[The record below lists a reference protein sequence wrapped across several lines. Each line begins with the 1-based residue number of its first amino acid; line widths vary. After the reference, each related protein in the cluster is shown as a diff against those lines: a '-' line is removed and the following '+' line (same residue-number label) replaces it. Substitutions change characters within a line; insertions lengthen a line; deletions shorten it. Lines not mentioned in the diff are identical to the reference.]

1 MNPKTFLPFLA
12 ATTLSGCLI
21 VDGGPAPYR
30 GDVSFSWTFAGL
42 QCASVPQVASVR
54 IQIPGEVLHNDGVF
68 PCSTNGYSGILLL
81 DFVPGPYVFTIDGL
95 DYTGRVLYTASG
107 SFSVN
112 GSIVVTTDLSPV
124 GGQSSYAYLMWTFP
138 PNSSSQNPT
147 CDQAGA
153 DHVYIRIDQGPQ
165 QRANCSEGFV
175 QPGFQT
181 GLLTPG
187 THQIELVGLDR
198 YDYPYYRYVGTLQIV
213 SGSPV
218 SASYRFDWN
227 IGGVSVEWQLFNGS
241 MSQTCAQAGVQTI
254 SVNFQDS
261 SGTLIYG
268 AAGDPQPCT
277 GAPILYN
284 ALLPGSYRV
293 FVQGA
298 GTGGTYRSS
307 SQNPPII
314 SVVAGQFVDATTFPV
329 VVPAYF
335 GP

>member
-1 MNPKTFLPFLA
+1 MNPKTLLPFLA
-12 ATTLSGCLI
+12 ATTLSGCLV
-21 VDGGPAPYR
+21 VDGGPGPYR
-30 GDVSFSWTFAGL
+30 GDVGFTWTFAGL
-42 QCASVPQVASVR
+42 RCASVPEVASVR
-54 IQIPGEVLHNDGVF
+54 IRIPGEALQNDGVF

-81 DFVPGPYVFTIDGL
+81 DFAPGPYVFTIEGL
-95 DYTGRVLYTASG
+95 DYGGRALYTGSG
-107 SFSVN
+107 SFSVDGN
-112 GSIVVTTDLSPV
+112 IAVSTDLGPV
-124 GGQSSYAYLMWTFP
+124 GGQNSYAYLMWTFP

-147 CDQAGA
+147 CEQAAA
-153 DHVYIRIDQGPQ
+153 DHVDIRIDQGSP
-165 QRANCSEGFV
+165 QRASCSQGFV

-181 GLLTPG
+181 GLLAPG
-187 THQIELVGLDR
+187 AHQIELVGLDPS
-198 YDYPYYRYVGTLQIV
+198 DYPYYRYVGRLQIV

-227 IGGVSVEWQLFNGS
+227 IGGVSVAWQLFNGS
-241 MSQTCAQAGVQTI
+241 VSQTCAQAGVQTV

-268 AAGDPQPCT
+268 TAGDPQPCT

-284 ALLPGSYRV
+284 ALLPGTYRV

-307 SQNPPII
+307 GQSPPII
-314 SVVAGQFVDATTFPV
+314 NVVAGQFVDGTSFPV